1 MNEFC
6 IIGRLTDDPELKML
20 ENNDK
25 VVNVTVA
32 VDRDYKDKNGKK
44 KTDFLKFALWNKK
57 AENLC
62 KLSKK
67 GSLVQ
72 IKGYIVTK
80 KEKVGDKVIEKPW
93 PVVTQYTHIQN
104 KKDLNKSV
112 ESSKE
117 TEGTEV

>member
-6 IIGRLTDDPELKML
+6 IIGRLTTDPELKVL
-20 ENNDK
+20 ENGDK
-25 VVNVTVA
+25 VANITVA
-32 VDRDYKDKNGKK
+32 VDRDYRDKEGKK

-57 AENLC
+57 AENLY
-62 KLSKK
+62 KISKK

-80 KEKVGDKVIEKPW
+80 KEKVGDKVIEKSS

-104 KKDLNKSV
+104 KKDLNKNV
-112 ESSKE
+112 ESTKDV
-117 TEGTEV
+117 EGIEI